1 MQYAIKSGNIELL
14 KLLLDNDAEVNQIY
28 GDYQMCLT
36 LNIDSMFATDCSC
49 RSPFQLAA
57 QRSRLDIAR
66 LLLSKGAW
74 ADHTDARGWTA
85 AFYLWSGRNVQMP
98 SQTCFL
104 KFLNMNGQCD
114 LGAYGCHN
122 WTALHRAAALGTAE
136 DVEVLIQY
144 GAEPG
149 ICIEKIE
156 WSPLYYSILYRNE
169 QTLRALI
176 NSSRGI
182 DINFSDARG
191 WTPLHVAAMY
201 GVTNILASL
210 LEFGA
215 DPYRLTKPTS
225 LHVPEALQGK
235 ILTPLDVAK
244 ESGQKQCDVC
254 LKALHAAGF
263 GNDPALATDISRET
277 ELA

>member
-1 MQYAIKSGNIELL
+1 MQYAIQSGNIELV
-14 KLLLDNDAEVNQIY
+14 KLLLDNDAEVDQIY
-28 GDYQMCLT
+28 GDYQMYLT
-36 LNIDSMFATDCSC
+36 LNIDSMIATDRSR

-74 ADHTDARGWTA
+74 AGHTDARGWTA

-104 KFLNMNGQCD
+104 KFLNTDGQCD
-114 LGAYGCHN
+114 LGASGCHK
-122 WTALHRAAALGTAE
+122 WTALHRAAALGTTE

-156 WSPLYYSILYRNE
+156 WSPLYYSILYTNE
-169 QTLRALI
+169 QTLRGLI
-176 NSSRGI
+176 NSSPHL
-182 DINFSDARG
+182 DINSSDARG
-191 WTPLHVAAMY
+191 WTPLHVAAAI

-215 DPYRLTKPTS
+215 DPYRLTKPT
-225 LHVPEALQGK
+225 LYNVPEALKEK
-235 ILTPLDVAK
+235 ILTPLDIAK
-244 ESGQKQCDVC
+244 EFGQEQYDVC
-254 LKALHAAGF
+254 LKALQAAGF
-263 GNDPALATDISRET
+263 ENDPTQATNTSKET